1 MFEEKDKAF
10 FENALERMEDIAES
24 IGIKINRKSRVALK
38 VMSIFLALATIGTL
52 FFVWTLIKRSIIK
65 KK

>member
-1 MFEEKDKAF
+1 
-10 FENALERMEDIAES
+10 MEDIAES